1 MNTNR
6 IANRIFSTALIAV
19 MLALVIVIAAHGAN
33 VTKTFGWAQAGEDLP
48 YLKEWRL
55 YSATA
60 EGGPYTLAATVPYG
74 GTPQAEYT
82 SAQTIT
88 FPDGANTTKWFRLTA
103 VNVENIE
110 SVPSNTIS
118 VLYAGKPLSV
128 PTLLRIIGAAQ

>member
-1 MNTNR
+1 MM
-6 IANRIFSTALIAV
+6 NRIFRAALFAL
-19 MLALVIVIAAHGAN
+19 MCALVVTVTAQGAS
-33 VTKTFGWAQAGEDLP
+33 VTRTFGWGQASEDLP

-55 YSATA
+55 YSSTTEA
-60 EGGPYTLAATVPYG
+60 GQYTLAASIAYT

-103 VNVENIE
+103 VNSENIE

-118 VLYAGKPLSV
+118 LLYAGKPLSV
-128 PTLLRIIGAAQ
+128 PTLLRIIGASQ